1 MALETILALAVMAIT
16 IFAGILVSSL
26 VMIKIVTGE
35 KFTKRYMRM
44 VMKVAWK
51 EGKKI
56 EEKERLLEER
66 REKEAKPLK

>member
-1 MALETILALAVMAIT
+1 MTLETILALAVMAIT
-16 IFAGILVSSL
+16 IFAGILVSNL

-51 EGKKI
+51 EGKKF